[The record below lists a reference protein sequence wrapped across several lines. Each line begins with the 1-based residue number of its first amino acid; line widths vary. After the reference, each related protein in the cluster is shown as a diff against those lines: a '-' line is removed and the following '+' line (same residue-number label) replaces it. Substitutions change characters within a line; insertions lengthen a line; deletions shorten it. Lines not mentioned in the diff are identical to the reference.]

1 MKNAPTL
8 ITNVNDNSECSEKVE
23 SSSST
28 CSFLQNL
35 STEVKQHVS
44 VQTNFENDDFE
55 SLRKCAN
62 FLEYENTRWMNFLGR
77 LKKEIR
83 GKHEQLNAMEKKTGH
98 YSVRNVNK
106 RDKKALKNLMLLR
119 KSECSKT
126 LLTRKVQRL
135 TAKNTRLRNE
145 LNDLKVSLTDVK
157 KQNET
162 METKYAAMGS

>member
-1 MKNAPTL
+1 
-8 ITNVNDNSECSEKVE
+8 
-23 SSSST
+23 
-28 CSFLQNL
+28 
-35 STEVKQHVS
+35 
-44 VQTNFENDDFE
+44 
-55 SLRKCAN
+55 
-62 FLEYENTRWMNFLGR
+62 MNFLGR

-83 GKHEQLNAMEKKTGH
+83 GKHEQLNDMEKKTGH

-157 KQNET
+157 KNKMKPSKRVRTVIEQRSWSSWT
-162 METKYAAMGS
+162 